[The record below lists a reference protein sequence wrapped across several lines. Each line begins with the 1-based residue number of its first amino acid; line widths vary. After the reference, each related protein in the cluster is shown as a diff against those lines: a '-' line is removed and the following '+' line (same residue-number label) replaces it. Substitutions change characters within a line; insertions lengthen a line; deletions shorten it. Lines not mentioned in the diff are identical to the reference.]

1 MDSLILEMLLD
12 DDAARPWTV
21 GEIAS
26 EIGNPI
32 HADDGVGRLA
42 RAGLVH
48 RLKGF
53 VWASRAAIAA
63 HALHQ

>member
-1 MDSLILEMLLD
+1 MDSCILDMLLD
-12 DDAARPWTV
+12 EDSARPWSV
-21 GEIAS
+21 EEIAR
-26 EIGNPI
+26 ELGNKI

-63 HALHQ
+63 HALNE